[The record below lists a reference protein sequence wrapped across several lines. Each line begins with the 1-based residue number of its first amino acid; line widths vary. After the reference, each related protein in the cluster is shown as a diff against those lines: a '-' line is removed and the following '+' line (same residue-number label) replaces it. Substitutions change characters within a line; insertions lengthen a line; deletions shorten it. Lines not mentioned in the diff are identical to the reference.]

1 MKQFFLKLRQ
11 FIEGPPDGIDQH
23 PLSSK
28 RVWAICC
35 MVNAVILSYSSGSP
49 ELIGIW
55 LGSGSAVLFGTAIS
69 GT

>member
-1 MKQFFLKLRQ
+1 MKKFLLKLRQ
-11 FIEGPPDGIDQH
+11 LIEGPPDGIDQH

-28 RVWAICC
+28 RAWAICC
-35 MVNAVILSYSSGSP
+35 MVNAVLLSYTNGNP

-69 GT
+69 RT